1 MGRTVGSGKRRDVAR
16 SIFRAKEMGVFLP
29 LVVLVIALTFL
40 AQNFLTRSNLFSV
53 LRATSFEGIG
63 AIGMLIVMLTAG
75 LDLSVASNMAFTGI
89 VASILM
95 TNGIPTFPAIIL
107 SLMGSACVGLVNGF
121 LINKV
126 KLGAIIVTLGMLSV
140 IRGLSYIVTQGMPIV
155 DLPGNFTFLGQ
166 GLIGGLVPVP
176 ILFFVVIAAICHFM
190 LKYTVLGYHFFSVGG
205 NETAS
210 RYSGINVE
218 RVRYFSYL
226 ICSVFAGIGGLL
238 LIARLGVAQPS
249 IAVGYELSIIA
260 AVIIGGAS
268 LQGGEGSVLGA
279 VIGVLIIGV
288 IRNGLVLMNIG
299 GFYIQFANGMMI
311 LAAVIINRL
320 RGIRSQ

>member
-1 MGRTVGSGKRRDVAR
+1 MGRIEVGESRKRK
-16 SIFRAKEMGVFLP
+16 SISILRAKEVGVLLP
-29 LVVLVIALTFL
+29 LVVLFITLVFL
-40 AQNFLTRSNLFSV
+40 AQNFLTRDNIFSV
-53 LRATSFEGIG
+53 LRAVSFEGIV
-63 AIGMLIVMLTAG
+63 AIGMLIVMLTGG
-75 LDLSVASNMAFTGI
+75 LDLSVASNMALTGI
-89 VASILM
+89 LASIFM
-95 TNGIPTFPAIIL
+95 TNGIPTFVSIVLAL
-107 SLMGSACVGLVNGF
+107 VGSACVGLMNGF
-121 LINKV
+121 LINKI

-140 IRGLSYIVTQGMPIV
+140 VRGLAYIVTRGMPIV
-155 DLPGNFTFLGQ
+155 DLPQNFTFLGQ

-176 ILFFVVIAAICHFM
+176 ILFFVVISAICHFM

-218 RVRYFSYL
+218 RVRYFSYI

-268 LQGGEGSVLGA
+268 LQGGEGSVLGS

-320 RGIRSQ
+320 RSLRQ

>member
-1 MGRTVGSGKRRDVAR
+1 MNKTLRAAHRKNGIF
-16 SIFRAKEMGVFLP
+16 SILRAKEMGVILS
-29 LVVLVIALTFL
+29 LAVLMIALGFL
-40 AQNFLTRSNLFSV
+40 AQNFITQGNIFSV
-53 LRATSFEGIG
+53 LRAVSFEGIT
-63 AIGMLIVMLTAG
+63 AIGMLIVMLTGG
-75 LDLSVASNMAFTGI
+75 LDLSVASNMAYTGI
-89 VASILM
+89 LASIFM
-95 TNGIPTFPAIIL
+95 TSGIPTIISIIL
-107 SLMGSACVGLVNGF
+107 SLIGSACVGLVNGF
-121 LINKV
+121 LINKI

-140 IRGLSYIVTQGMPIV
+140 VRGLAYIITKGMPIV
-155 DLPGNFTFLGQ
+155 DLPLNFTYLGQ

-176 ILFFVVIAAICHFM
+176 IIFFFLIAAIFHFV

-210 RYSGINVE
+210 RYSGINIE
-218 RVRYFSYL
+218 KVRYFSYL
-226 ICSVFAGIGGLL
+226 ICSVLAGIGGLL

-249 IAVGYELSIIA
+249 IAAGYELSIIA

-268 LQGGEGSVLGA
+268 LQGGEGSVLGS

-311 LAAVIINRL
+311 LAAVVINRL
-320 RGIRSQ
+320 RGLRA

>member
-1 MGRTVGSGKRRDVAR
+1 MSKPLRTERHKSGQT
-16 SIFRAKEMGVFLP
+16 SILRAKEMGVLLP
-29 LVVLVIALTFL
+29 LVVLVISLSFL
-40 AQNFLTRSNLFSV
+40 AQNFLTNDNLFSV
-53 LRATSFEGIG
+53 LRAVSFEGIS
-63 AIGMLIVMLTAG
+63 AIGMLIVMLTGG
-75 LDLSVASNMAFTGI
+75 LDLSVASNMAYTGI
-89 VASILM
+89 LASIFM
-95 TNGIPTFPAIIL
+95 TSGIPTFVSIIIAL
-107 SLMGSACVGLVNGF
+107 IGSACVGLVNGF
-121 LINKV
+121 LINKI

-140 IRGLSYIVTQGMPIV
+140 VRGLAYIITKGMPIV
-155 DLPGNFTFLGQ
+155 DLPLNFTYLGQ

-176 ILFFVVIAAICHFM
+176 ILFFFLIAALFHFI

-218 RVRYFSYL
+218 KVRYFSYL
-226 ICSVFAGIGGLL
+226 ICSILAGIAGLL

-249 IAVGYELSIIA
+249 IAAGYELSIIA

-268 LQGGEGSVLGA
+268 LQGGEGSVLGS

-288 IRNGLVLMNIG
+288 IRNGLILMNIG

-311 LAAVIINRL
+311 LAAVVINRL
-320 RGIRSQ
+320 RGLRT

>member
-1 MGRTVGSGKRRDVAR
+1 MGRIEVGESRKRK
-16 SIFRAKEMGVFLP
+16 SISILRAKEVGVLLP
-29 LVVLVIALTFL
+29 LVVLFITLVFL
-40 AQNFLTRSNLFSV
+40 AQNFLTRDNIFSV
-53 LRATSFEGIG
+53 LRAVSFEGIV
-63 AIGMLIVMLTAG
+63 AIGMLIVMLTGG
-75 LDLSVASNMAFTGI
+75 LDLSVASNMALTGI
-89 VASILM
+89 LASIFM
-95 TNGIPTFPAIIL
+95 TNGIPTFVSIVLAL
-107 SLMGSACVGLVNGF
+107 VGSACVGLMNGF
-121 LINKV
+121 LINKI

-140 IRGLSYIVTQGMPIV
+140 VRGLAYIVTRGMPIV
-155 DLPGNFTFLGQ
+155 DLPQNFTFLGQ

-176 ILFFVVIAAICHFM
+176 ILFFVVISAICHFI

-218 RVRYFSYL
+218 RVRYFSYI

-268 LQGGEGSVLGA
+268 LQGGEGSVLGS

-320 RGIRSQ
+320 RSLRQ

>member
-1 MGRTVGSGKRRDVAR
+1 MNKTLRAAHRKNGIF
-16 SIFRAKEMGVFLP
+16 SILRAKEMGVILP
-29 LVVLVIALTFL
+29 LAVLVIALGFL
-40 AQNFLTRSNLFSV
+40 AQNFITQGNIFSV
-53 LRATSFEGIG
+53 LRAVSFEGIT
-63 AIGMLIVMLTAG
+63 AIGMLIVMLTGG
-75 LDLSVASNMAFTGI
+75 LDLSVASNMAYTGI
-89 VASILM
+89 LASIFM
-95 TNGIPTFPAIIL
+95 TSGIPTIISIIL
-107 SLMGSACVGLVNGF
+107 SLIGSACVGLVNGF
-121 LINKV
+121 LINKI

-140 IRGLSYIVTQGMPIV
+140 VRGLAYIITKGMPIV
-155 DLPGNFTFLGQ
+155 DLPLNFTYLGQ

-176 ILFFVVIAAICHFM
+176 IIFFFLIAAIFHFV

-210 RYSGINVE
+210 RYSGINIE
-218 RVRYFSYL
+218 KVRYFSYL
-226 ICSVFAGIGGLL
+226 ICSVLAGIGGLL

-249 IAVGYELSIIA
+249 IAAGYELSIIA

-268 LQGGEGSVLGA
+268 LQGGEGSVLGS

-311 LAAVIINRL
+311 LAAVVINRL
-320 RGIRSQ
+320 RGLRA

>member
-1 MGRTVGSGKRRDVAR
+1 MSKTLRAAHRKNGIF
-16 SIFRAKEMGVFLP
+16 SILRAKEMGVILS
-29 LVVLVIALTFL
+29 LAVLVIALGFL
-40 AQNFLTRSNLFSV
+40 AQNFITQDNIFSV
-53 LRATSFEGIG
+53 LRAVSFEGIT
-63 AIGMLIVMLTAG
+63 AIGMLIVMLTGG
-75 LDLSVASNMAFTGI
+75 LDLSVASNMAYTGI
-89 VASILM
+89 LASIFM
-95 TNGIPTFPAIIL
+95 TSGIPTIISIIL
-107 SLMGSACVGLVNGF
+107 SLIGSACVGLVNGF
-121 LINKV
+121 LINKI

-140 IRGLSYIVTQGMPIV
+140 VRGLAYIITKGMPIV
-155 DLPGNFTFLGQ
+155 DLPLNFTYLGQ

-176 ILFFVVIAAICHFM
+176 IIFFFLIAAIFHFV

-210 RYSGINVE
+210 RYSGINIE
-218 RVRYFSYL
+218 KVRYFSYL
-226 ICSVFAGIGGLL
+226 ICSVLAGIGGLL

-249 IAVGYELSIIA
+249 IAAGYELSIIA

-268 LQGGEGSVLGA
+268 LQGGEGSVLGS

-311 LAAVIINRL
+311 LAAVVINRL
-320 RGIRSQ
+320 RGLRA

>member
-1 MGRTVGSGKRRDVAR
+1 MGRIEVGESRKRK
-16 SIFRAKEMGVFLP
+16 SISILRAKEVGVLLP
-29 LVVLVIALTFL
+29 LVVLFITLVFL
-40 AQNFLTRSNLFSV
+40 AQNFLTRDNIFSV
-53 LRATSFEGIG
+53 LRAVSFEGIV
-63 AIGMLIVMLTAG
+63 AIGMLIVMLTGG
-75 LDLSVASNMAFTGI
+75 LDLSVASNMALTGI
-89 VASILM
+89 LASIFM
-95 TNGIPTFPAIIL
+95 TNGIPTFVSIVLAL
-107 SLMGSACVGLVNGF
+107 VGSACVGLMNGF
-121 LINKV
+121 LINKI

-140 IRGLSYIVTQGMPIV
+140 VRGLAYIVTQGMPIV
-155 DLPGNFTFLGQ
+155 DLPQNFTFLGQ

-176 ILFFVVIAAICHFM
+176 ILFFVVIAAICHFI

-218 RVRYFSYL
+218 RVRYFSYI

-268 LQGGEGSVLGA
+268 LQGGEGSVLGS

-320 RGIRSQ
+320 RSLRQ

>member
-1 MGRTVGSGKRRDVAR
+1 MNKTLRAAHRKNGIF
-16 SIFRAKEMGVFLP
+16 SILRAKEMGVILS
-29 LVVLVIALTFL
+29 LAVLMIALGFL
-40 AQNFLTRSNLFSV
+40 AQNFITQDNIFSV
-53 LRATSFEGIG
+53 LRAVSFEGIT
-63 AIGMLIVMLTAG
+63 AIGMLIVMLTGG
-75 LDLSVASNMAFTGI
+75 LDLSVASNMAYTGI
-89 VASILM
+89 LASIFM
-95 TNGIPTFPAIIL
+95 TSGIPTIISIIL
-107 SLMGSACVGLVNGF
+107 SLIGSACVGLVNGF
-121 LINKV
+121 LINKI

-140 IRGLSYIVTQGMPIV
+140 VRGLAYIITKGMPIV
-155 DLPGNFTFLGQ
+155 DLPLNFTYLGQ

-176 ILFFVVIAAICHFM
+176 IIFFFLIAAIFHFV

-210 RYSGINVE
+210 RYSGINIE
-218 RVRYFSYL
+218 KVRYFSYL
-226 ICSVFAGIGGLL
+226 ICSVLAGIGGLL

-249 IAVGYELSIIA
+249 IAAGYELSIIA

-268 LQGGEGSVLGA
+268 LQGGEGSVLGS

-311 LAAVIINRL
+311 LAAVVINRL
-320 RGIRSQ
+320 RGLRA

>member
-1 MGRTVGSGKRRDVAR
+1 MKKPLRAERHRSGQT
-16 SIFRAKEMGVFLP
+16 SILQAKEMGVLLP
-29 LVVLVIALTFL
+29 LVVLVIALCFL
-40 AQNFLTRSNLFSV
+40 AQNFLTRDNLFSV
-53 LRATSFEGIG
+53 LRAVSFEGIS
-63 AIGMLIVMLTAG
+63 AIGMLIVMLTGG
-75 LDLSVASNMAFTGI
+75 LDLSVASNMAYTGI
-89 VASILM
+89 LASIFM
-95 TNGIPTFPAIIL
+95 THGMSTFVSIIL
-107 SLMGSACVGLVNGF
+107 ALVGSACVGLVNGF

-140 IRGLSYIVTQGMPIV
+140 VRGLAYIITKGMPIV
-155 DLPGNFTFLGQ
+155 DLPLSFTYLGQ

-176 ILFFVVIAAICHFM
+176 ILFFFLIAAIFHFI

-218 RVRYFSYL
+218 KVRYFSYL
-226 ICSVFAGIGGLL
+226 ICSILAGVGGLL

-249 IAVGYELSIIA
+249 IASGYELSIIA

-268 LQGGEGSVLGA
+268 LQGGEGSILGSI
-279 VIGVLIIGV
+279 IGILIIGV

-311 LAAVIINRL
+311 LAAVVLNRL
-320 RGIRSQ
+320 RGLRA

>member
-1 MGRTVGSGKRRDVAR
+1 MGRIEVGESRKRK
-16 SIFRAKEMGVFLP
+16 SISILRAKEVGVLLP
-29 LVVLVIALTFL
+29 LVVLFITLVFL
-40 AQNFLTRSNLFSV
+40 AQNFLTKDNIFSV
-53 LRATSFEGIG
+53 LRAVSFEGIV
-63 AIGMLIVMLTAG
+63 AIGMLIVMLTGG
-75 LDLSVASNMAFTGI
+75 LDLSVASNMALTGI
-89 VASILM
+89 LASIFM
-95 TNGIPTFPAIIL
+95 TNGIPTFVSIVLAL
-107 SLMGSACVGLVNGF
+107 VGSACVGLMNGF
-121 LINKV
+121 LINKI

-140 IRGLSYIVTQGMPIV
+140 VRGLAYIVTQGMPIV
-155 DLPGNFTFLGQ
+155 DLPQNFTFLGQ

-176 ILFFVVIAAICHFM
+176 ILFFVVIAAICHFI

-218 RVRYFSYL
+218 RVRYFSYI

-268 LQGGEGSVLGA
+268 LQGGEGSVLGS

-320 RGIRSQ
+320 RSLRQ

>member
-1 MGRTVGSGKRRDVAR
+1 MNKTLRAAHRKNGIF
-16 SIFRAKEMGVFLP
+16 SILRAKEMGVILS
-29 LVVLVIALTFL
+29 LAVLMIALGFL
-40 AQNFLTRSNLFSV
+40 AQNFITQDNIFSV
-53 LRATSFEGIG
+53 LRAVSFEGIT
-63 AIGMLIVMLTAG
+63 AIGMLIVMLTGG
-75 LDLSVASNMAFTGI
+75 LDLSVASNMAYTGI
-89 VASILM
+89 LASIFM
-95 TNGIPTFPAIIL
+95 TSGIPTIISIIL
-107 SLMGSACVGLVNGF
+107 SLIGSACVGLVNGF
-121 LINKV
+121 LINKI

-140 IRGLSYIVTQGMPIV
+140 VRGLAYIITKGMPIV
-155 DLPGNFTFLGQ
+155 DLPLNFTYLGQ

-176 ILFFVVIAAICHFM
+176 ILFFFLIAAIFHFV

-210 RYSGINVE
+210 RYSGINIE
-218 RVRYFSYL
+218 KVRYFSYL
-226 ICSVFAGIGGLL
+226 ICSVLAGIGGLL

-249 IAVGYELSIIA
+249 IAAGYELSIIA

-268 LQGGEGSVLGA
+268 LQGGEGSVLGS

-311 LAAVIINRL
+311 LAAVVINRL
-320 RGIRSQ
+320 RGLRA

>member
-1 MGRTVGSGKRRDVAR
+1 MSKTLRAAHRKNGIF
-16 SIFRAKEMGVFLP
+16 SILRAKEMGVILS
-29 LVVLVIALTFL
+29 LAVLVIALGFL
-40 AQNFLTRSNLFSV
+40 AQNFITQDNIFSV
-53 LRATSFEGIG
+53 LRAVSFEGIT
-63 AIGMLIVMLTAG
+63 AIGMLIVMLTGG
-75 LDLSVASNMAFTGI
+75 LDLSVASNMAYTGI
-89 VASILM
+89 LASIFM
-95 TNGIPTFPAIIL
+95 TSGIPTIISIIL
-107 SLMGSACVGLVNGF
+107 SLIGSACVGLVNGF
-121 LINKV
+121 LINKI

-140 IRGLSYIVTQGMPIV
+140 VRGLAYIITKGMPIV
-155 DLPGNFTFLGQ
+155 DLPLNFTYLGQ

-176 ILFFVVIAAICHFM
+176 ILFFFLIAAIFHFV

-210 RYSGINVE
+210 RYSGINIE
-218 RVRYFSYL
+218 KVRYFSYL
-226 ICSVFAGIGGLL
+226 ICSVLAGIGGLL

-249 IAVGYELSIIA
+249 IAAGYELSIIA

-268 LQGGEGSVLGA
+268 LQGGEGSVLGS

-311 LAAVIINRL
+311 LAAVVINRL
-320 RGIRSQ
+320 RGLRA

>member
-1 MGRTVGSGKRRDVAR
+1 MSKTLRAAHRKNGIF
-16 SIFRAKEMGVFLP
+16 SILRAKEMGVILS
-29 LVVLVIALTFL
+29 LAVLMIALGFL
-40 AQNFLTRSNLFSV
+40 AQNFITQDNIFSV
-53 LRATSFEGIG
+53 LRAVSFEGIT
-63 AIGMLIVMLTAG
+63 AIGMLIVMLTGG
-75 LDLSVASNMAFTGI
+75 LDLSVASNMAYTGI
-89 VASILM
+89 LASIFM
-95 TNGIPTFPAIIL
+95 TSGIPTIISIIL
-107 SLMGSACVGLVNGF
+107 SLIGSACVGLVNGF
-121 LINKV
+121 LINKI

-140 IRGLSYIVTQGMPIV
+140 VRGLAYIITKGMPIV
-155 DLPGNFTFLGQ
+155 DLPLNFTYLGQ

-176 ILFFVVIAAICHFM
+176 ILFFFLIAAIFHFV

-210 RYSGINVE
+210 RYSGINIE
-218 RVRYFSYL
+218 KVRYFSYL
-226 ICSVFAGIGGLL
+226 ICSVLAGIGGLL

-249 IAVGYELSIIA
+249 IAAGYELSIIA

-268 LQGGEGSVLGA
+268 LQGGEGSVLGS

-311 LAAVIINRL
+311 LAAVVINRL
-320 RGIRSQ
+320 RGLRA

>member
-1 MGRTVGSGKRRDVAR
+1 MSKTLRAAHRKNGIF
-16 SIFRAKEMGVFLP
+16 SILRAKEMGVILS
-29 LVVLVIALTFL
+29 LAVLMIALGFL
-40 AQNFLTRSNLFSV
+40 AQNFITQDNIFSV
-53 LRATSFEGIG
+53 LRAVSFEGIT
-63 AIGMLIVMLTAG
+63 AIGMLIVMLTGG
-75 LDLSVASNMAFTGI
+75 LDLSVASNMAYTGI
-89 VASILM
+89 LASIFM
-95 TNGIPTFPAIIL
+95 TSGIPTIISIIL
-107 SLMGSACVGLVNGF
+107 SLIGSACVGLVNGF

-140 IRGLSYIVTQGMPIV
+140 VRGLAYIITKGMPIV
-155 DLPGNFTFLGQ
+155 DLPLNFTYLGQ

-176 ILFFVVIAAICHFM
+176 IIFFFLIAAIFHFV

-210 RYSGINVE
+210 RYSGINIE
-218 RVRYFSYL
+218 KVRYFSYL
-226 ICSVFAGIGGLL
+226 ICSVLAGIGGLL

-249 IAVGYELSIIA
+249 IAAGYELSIIA

-268 LQGGEGSVLGA
+268 LQGGEGSVLGS

-311 LAAVIINRL
+311 LAAVVINRL
-320 RGIRSQ
+320 RGLRA

>member
-1 MGRTVGSGKRRDVAR
+1 MNKTLRAAHRKNGIF
-16 SIFRAKEMGVFLP
+16 SILRAKEMGVILS
-29 LVVLVIALTFL
+29 LAVLMIALGFL
-40 AQNFLTRSNLFSV
+40 AQNFITQDNIFSV
-53 LRATSFEGIG
+53 LRAVSFEGIT
-63 AIGMLIVMLTAG
+63 AIGMLIVMLTGG
-75 LDLSVASNMAFTGI
+75 LDLSVASNMAYTGI
-89 VASILM
+89 LASIFM
-95 TNGIPTFPAIIL
+95 TSGIPTIISIIL
-107 SLMGSACVGLVNGF
+107 SLIGSACVGLVNGF

-140 IRGLSYIVTQGMPIV
+140 VRGLAYIITKGMPIV
-155 DLPGNFTFLGQ
+155 DLPLNFTYLGQ

-176 ILFFVVIAAICHFM
+176 IIFFFLIAAIFHFV

-210 RYSGINVE
+210 RYSGINIE
-218 RVRYFSYL
+218 KVRYFSYL
-226 ICSVFAGIGGLL
+226 ICSVLAGIGGLL

-249 IAVGYELSIIA
+249 IAAGYELSIIA

-268 LQGGEGSVLGA
+268 LQGGEGSVLGS

-311 LAAVIINRL
+311 LAAVVINRL
-320 RGIRSQ
+320 RGLRA

>member
-1 MGRTVGSGKRRDVAR
+1 MGRVEVGESRKRK
-16 SIFRAKEMGVFLP
+16 SISILRAKEVGVLLP
-29 LVVLVIALTFL
+29 LVVLFITLVFL
-40 AQNFLTRSNLFSV
+40 AQNFLTKDNIFSV
-53 LRATSFEGIG
+53 LRAVSFEGIV
-63 AIGMLIVMLTAG
+63 AIGMLIVMLTGG
-75 LDLSVASNMAFTGI
+75 LDLSVASNMALTGI
-89 VASILM
+89 LASIFM
-95 TNGIPTFPAIIL
+95 TNGLPTFVSIVLAL
-107 SLMGSACVGLVNGF
+107 VGSACVGLMNGF
-121 LINKV
+121 LINKI

-140 IRGLSYIVTQGMPIV
+140 VRGLAYIVTQGMPIV
-155 DLPGNFTFLGQ
+155 DLPSNFTFLGQ

-176 ILFFVVIAAICHFM
+176 ILFFVVISAICHFM

-218 RVRYFSYL
+218 RVRYFSYI
-226 ICSVFAGIGGLL
+226 ICSVFAGIGGIL

-268 LQGGEGSVLGA
+268 LQGGEGSVLGS

-320 RGIRSQ
+320 RSLRQ